1 MRPHTA
7 IIALLAATVAALAG
21 WFAGRSFHPANA
33 SHAPAGGER
42 KILFYQSA
50 MHPWIKSD
58 QPGKCTICGMELT
71 PVFEGDAAITAVPG
85 FVTLGSNAIS
95 VLNVKTIPARK
106 APLVR
111 TLRVAG
117 VLNDNDSR
125 RRVISAW
132 VPGRIDQLHVGFVG
146 AEVTEGQPLARFF
159 SPSLLEAERQFLAI
173 HRSHT
178 STPPNPDHSLLLE
191 TAAQR
196 LLQLGLT
203 QPQIQALP
211 SKPASNIFSD
221 ILAPASGT
229 VISRF
234 AYPGQYV
241 AEGEKLFE
249 IADLSTLWFLFDAY
263 EQDLPFLAPDQPVE
277 VTSPTAPGQSFTGS
291 IRFIDPNLSDLTRSA
306 KVRVELTNPVVVES
320 PQIRRALPH
329 RAFAEGRLRLTT
341 PEVLLVPRSAVLSP
355 GDQPVVYVDHGS
367 GAYEQRPVR
376 LGRLGDDHHEVL
388 EGLAPDEPVVVQ
400 GNLLIDAQAQLNQT
414 LHSTPDH
421 PNHPEPAS
429 PSTTATPNTLRSPI
443 PQDQASA
450 LRRFLESTDT
460 LRAAL
465 AQDNLPAYQAA
476 AAALPETFNPLRHSL
491 ASHPD
496 TLPVANALPPSPPTP
511 TPTSLRTARANFHAF
526 AAPLVPLVRKLRT
539 SDPAFA
545 DLKVYRC
552 PMTAESFDGA
562 PPRAEWF
569 QIASPIRNPWF
580 GAEMLECGVEIRD

>member
-1 MRPHTA
+1 MRPHTV
-7 IIALLAATVAALAG
+7 IIALLAATLAALAG
-21 WFAGRSFHPANA
+21 WFAGRNFHPTATTHTPA
-33 SHAPAGGER
+33 SGER

-95 VLNVKTIPARK
+95 VLNVKTIPTRK
-106 APLVR
+106 GPLVR

-159 SPSLLEAERQFLAI
+159 SPSLLEAERQFLAV
-173 HRSHT
+173 HRSLTSASHT
-178 STPPNPDHSLLLE
+178 PNPENSFLLE

-211 SKPASNIFSD
+211 SKPASNIFSE

-277 VTSPTAPGQSFTGS
+277 VTSPTAPGRTFNGS

-306 KVRVELTNPVVVES
+306 KVRVELTNPVVADS

-341 PEVLLVPRSAVLSP
+341 PDVLLVPRSAVLSP
-355 GDQPVVYVDHGS
+355 GDQPVVYVDHGA
-367 GAYEQRPVR
+367 GAYEQRTVR

-388 EGLAPDEPVVVQ
+388 DGLAPDEPVVVQ

-414 LHSTPDH
+414 LHSTTDHPDH
-421 PNHPEPAS
+421 PDPAA
-429 PSTTATPNTLRSPI
+429 PATTAAAADTLHTPL
-443 PQDQASA
+443 PQDQAAA
-450 LRRFLESTDT
+450 LRRFLESTDK

-465 AQDNLPAYQAA
+465 AQDNLPAY
-476 AAALPETFNPLRHSL
+476 
-491 ASHPD
+491 
-496 TLPVANALPPSPPTP
+496 
-511 TPTSLRTARANFHAF
+511 
-526 AAPLVPLVRKLRT
+526 
-539 SDPAFA
+539 
-545 DLKVYRC
+545 
-552 PMTAESFDGA
+552 
-562 PPRAEWF
+562 
-569 QIASPIRNPWF
+569 
-580 GAEMLECGVEIRD
+580 